1 MITSGRLLY
10 LTFLGKNPVV
20 VITSPADAKIKLN
33 GKELGKAPLTVELRT
48 GQYILEAEKTNYE
61 TVQHGIYVSAKA
73 SNVVNI
79 QMISTASAAAAI
91 AATQTNGSQLE
102 IDVGKLKEAMISD
115 PEEALSL
122 PLIREKIRVQEEMS
136 KAFRDEL
143 KEVKEQN
150 RWYLGAIIAVVIGL
164 LTIIAS
170 LFVGQHSSRKTMFL
184 DH

>member
-1 MITSGRLLY
+1 MQKKVSSYRRQEYYGRAIIQIIFGLVAIAAMITSGRLLY

-79 QMISTASAAAAI
+79 QMISTASAGAGI
-91 AATQTNGSQLE
+91 AGTQTNGS
-102 IDVGKLKEAMISD
+102 
-115 PEEALSL
+115 
-122 PLIREKIRVQEEMS
+122 
-136 KAFRDEL
+136 
-143 KEVKEQN
+143 
-150 RWYLGAIIAVVIGL
+150 
-164 LTIIAS
+164 
-170 LFVGQHSSRKTMFL
+170 
-184 DH
+184 